1 MFKDDKLENHLAT
14 SSTLRIQS
22 LVLAEW
28 NMNVASNIA
37 KVGNYRYRPN
47 STAPEDAD
55 FVTIASSFDINDTAN
70 TEGATDADVVV
81 DGGYQSDEDNV
92 LTPVLFLAK
101 QEKEKLLYSLDDC
114 FGKFRPR
121 SGINKLR
128 WFPTKFT
135 HHSNPELAR
144 RPRYYMADRYDQFKY
159 WTSYRKENGK
169 ERGIANRTV
178 NGQNVIDDA
187 APFIVYNEEVPA
199 NRIVVKMQTNVGSID
214 LGPFTN
220 TDGTF
225 ADPFYGTANQT
236 TPVNWKIQYLDDNN
250 WVDAIS
256 FDSNS
261 VRRDGSAIIKEDG
274 YVELGYGLIVPDEYR
289 DIFIFAGEF
298 SSATLLPPIGLLG
311 DGVAYLVK
319 ENDLDVGTF
328 YIAIGEEYETFEANY
343 GWYLEEE
350 TITDLTNYVTD
361 LTAPSRFASGTN
373 NVIRYREFQ
382 NIKGLRIVVETMNVF
397 DSMFDLIELSPRLVV
412 DLSDK
417 TKSFSITKSASDLG
431 VSGLPVGQL
440 LASTG
445 TIDIFDYDQAFFP
458 TNVRN
463 ETNNTGSIV
472 AKYTTQN
479 IQFKFYEMI
488 MDVDGD
494 NYYIPIKTMYSEGF
508 PEISSIDRGVQI
520 TLRDLFFYFES
531 LTSPQLLIQNASVS
545 YAVSM
550 LLDSIGFSNYT
561 FKRAAGES
569 EPIIPFFSVGPDT
582 SLAQVLADIAVSTQT
597 AMFFDE
603 YNNFVAMS
611 KSYMMPDL
619 DDRDTE
625 FDTILYGSKDYLQSG
640 VLENKTGKLDSNDN
654 VVDVPALANIQEL
667 SSADNLVYNDG
678 SINYTS
684 RYIQRS
690 YSSIRQAS
698 LVDRDKTWI
707 YKPALLWEV
716 SPPENTKSVNDEIGQ
731 QSGYILSAIP
741 LNSDLPDVVPSVENY
756 EVVNNV
762 MDLGDGV
769 YWLSRYNGYFYAN
782 GEIIRYDA
790 VQYSIPGLGEDE
802 DPDVWIT
809 STQEYQRYFAKVPFN
824 GKIYPTGL
832 VRIYTEP
839 NYEVVDGRTRLK
851 NGPVAKHGR
860 MQFGTGALADDGSMK
875 PVYHSAG
882 LNPYWSND
890 ENVRGIDMDFRFLTN
905 ATLTEQTQPGSE
917 ALGLSVGAAGISNE
931 KAKAT
936 SRNGIIKNFLSNL
949 NIEESTVNRLF
960 STQTG
965 TLQSSALVMD
975 GSLTSDL
982 SATPDFVTY
991 VHKPL
996 EDRFIHFGTRLRII
1010 GKVDNNESRGQTPQG
1025 AQSYYTATTTS
1036 SDRSVSIGGASGGLG
1051 IFVNPQTNNGYYFEV
1066 MALTENNLSNYND
1079 ADTIHNV
1086 MFYKVMQR
1094 DAPDVAITNKQLTD
1108 NVATITTSAPH
1119 LFLPGDQVKI
1129 SGVDA
1134 TFNSVEPYTI
1144 ISVTENTFSYTK
1156 EAANVASTAVS
1167 PTGLASI
1174 LKEKAI
1180 PVKLWGGIANIV
1192 VDNGLFTGQYRV
1204 AAEENPTV
1212 YDLSVEYEKIGNI
1225 IRFYLYINNVLIKYV
1240 DDPEPLPIYNN
1251 MALFIRGSSRV
1262 MFENIYALTNNYSQ
1276 NTTFN
1281 LGLVSGSAFGG
1292 QEINAA
1298 NAFQKYALSG
1308 LVQSTYLS
1316 GISAAEP
1323 PKYKIYFD
1331 EFGTIMREAAY
1342 FNVRYDKA
1350 YPALYAKLAPTFNRI
1365 KGYTVSGFSAGAYRA
1380 EFLVFNATD
1389 TALNLDSTSGN
1400 YLRILGITFTQQSQ
1414 HELTV
1419 DEYYRK
1425 KSDLSNPEFTLDT
1438 LVRSPQKVSK
1448 DYTDIK
1454 LSRMTYGKKQF
1465 SITAPYVQTQDDAE
1479 NLMQW
1484 LTTKIMKPRRA
1495 IGIKVFGMP
1504 ILQLGD
1510 IVKVDY
1516 TNELGVN
1523 EVASSDSRFVIY
1535 SIEYSRDDSGP
1546 GMTVYLSEVN

>member
-1 MFKDDKLENHLAT
+1 MFRDDKLEDHLAT

-47 STAPEDAD
+47 STVPEDAD
-55 FVTIASSFDINDTAN
+55 FVSIASSFDINDTAN

-92 LTPVLFLAK
+92 LTPVLFIAK

-114 FGKFRPR
+114 FGRFRPR

-128 WFPTKFT
+128 WFRTKFT
-135 HHSNPELAR
+135 HHSNPDLAL

-169 ERGIANRTV
+169 ERGIANRVV

-187 APFIVYNEEVPA
+187 APFVVYNEEVPA

-220 TDGTF
+220 ADGTF

-289 DIFIFAGEF
+289 DIFTFAGEF
-298 SSATLLPPIGLLG
+298 PSATLLPPISLL
-311 DGVAYLVK
+311 DNGVAYLVK

-328 YIAIGEEYETFEANY
+328 HIAIGEEYETFEANY

-350 TITDLTNYVTD
+350 TITNLTNYVTD

-382 NIKGLRIVVETMNVF
+382 NIKGLRVVVETMNVF

-458 TNVRN
+458 TNIRD
-463 ETNNTGSIV
+463 ELNNTGSIV

-479 IQFKFYEMI
+479 IQFKFYEI
-488 MDVDGD
+488 VMDVDGD

-508 PEISSIDRGVQI
+508 PETSSIDRSVQI

-611 KSYMMPDL
+611 KNYIMPDL

-640 VLENKTGKLDSNDN
+640 VIENKTGKLDSNDN
-654 VVDVPALANIQEL
+654 IVNVPVLANIQEL

-690 YSSIRQAS
+690 YGSVRQAS

-716 SPPENTKSVNDEIGQ
+716 SPPENTKSVNEEISQ
-731 QSGYILSAIP
+731 QSGYVLSAIP
-741 LNSDLPDVVPSVENY
+741 LNSDLPDAVPSVENY
-756 EVVNNV
+756 QVVNNV

-832 VRIYTEP
+832 VRIYAEP

-882 LNPYWSND
+882 LNSYWSND

-905 ATLTEQTQPGSE
+905 ATLTEQTQPGSGT
-917 ALGLSVGAAGISNE
+917 LGLSVGAAGISNE

-1025 AQSYYTATTTS
+1025 AQSYYTATTIS

-1051 IFVNPQTNNGYYFEV
+1051 IFVNPETNNGYYFEV

-1094 DAPDVAITNKQLTD
+1094 DAPDVAITNKQLTN
-1108 NVATITTSAPH
+1108 NVATLTTSVPH
-1119 LFLPGDQVKI
+1119 RFLPGDQVRI

-1156 EAANVASTAVS
+1156 EATNVASTAVS

-1180 PVKLWGGIANIV
+1180 PAKLWGGIANIV

-1204 AAEENPTV
+1204 AAEETPTV
-1212 YDLSVEYEKIGNI
+1212 YDLSIEYEKIGNA
-1225 IRFYLYINNVLIKYV
+1225 IRFYLYINNVLIRYV

-1262 MFENIYALTNNYSQ
+1262 MFENVYALTNNYSQ

-1292 QEINAA
+1292 QEINAT

-1523 EVASSDSRFVIY
+1523 EVASADSRFVIY